1 MDWEFS
7 NVKKIFWRFF
17 QLIGP
22 RIAKQNIRKAVPVE
36 KKIAC
41 ILYYLLDKG
50 RMRKI
55 ADAFGLR
62 KSSVSKVIRQVCKY
76 ISINLKCLIKLPNN
90 IDKVNK
96 MVWKFYIAHWFP
108 QCLDAVDGSHVSIK
122 KPKTNT
128 NDYTNRKSHCT
139 LFCKNNFTRT
149 KALILAKKV
158 KNKLRTK
165 PGLLAHRT

>member
-1 MDWEFS
+1 MSRKSLED
-7 NVKKIFWRFF
+7 FF

-55 ADAFGLR
+55 ADAFSLR
-62 KSSVSKVIRQVCKY
+62 KSSVSKVIRKVCKY
-76 ISINLKCLIKLPNN
+76 ISVNLKCLIKLPNN

-96 MVWKFYIAHWFP
+96 MV
-108 QCLDAVDGSHVSIK
+108 
-122 KPKTNT
+122 
-128 NDYTNRKSHCT
+128 
-139 LFCKNNFTRT
+139 
-149 KALILAKKV
+149 
-158 KNKLRTK
+158 
-165 PGLLAHRT
+165 

>member
-1 MDWEFS
+1 MSRKSLED
-7 NVKKIFWRFF
+7 FF

-55 ADAFGLR
+55 ADAFSLR
-62 KSSVSKVIRQVCKY
+62 KSSVSKVIRKVCKY
-76 ISINLKCLIKLPNN
+76 ISVNLECLIKLPNN

-96 MVWKFYIAHWFP
+96 MV
-108 QCLDAVDGSHVSIK
+108 
-122 KPKTNT
+122 
-128 NDYTNRKSHCT
+128 
-139 LFCKNNFTRT
+139 
-149 KALILAKKV
+149 
-158 KNKLRTK
+158 
-165 PGLLAHRT
+165 

>member
-1 MDWEFS
+1 MFECQE
-7 NVKKIFWRFF
+7 NLLKIF

-22 RIAKQNIRKAVPVE
+22 GIAQQNIRKAVPVE

-55 ADAFGLR
+55 ADAFSLR
-62 KSSVSKVIRQVCKY
+62 KSSVSKVIRKVCKY

-96 MVWKFYIAHWFP
+96 MV
-108 QCLDAVDGSHVSIK
+108 
-122 KPKTNT
+122 
-128 NDYTNRKSHCT
+128 
-139 LFCKNNFTRT
+139 
-149 KALILAKKV
+149 
-158 KNKLRTK
+158 
-165 PGLLAHRT
+165 

>member
-1 MDWEFS
+1 MSRKSLED
-7 NVKKIFWRFF
+7 FF

-55 ADAFGLR
+55 ADAFSLR
-62 KSSVSKVIRQVCKY
+62 KSSVSKVIRKVCKY
-76 ISINLKCLIKLPNN
+76 ISVNLRCLIKLPNN

-96 MVWKFYIAHWFP
+96 MV
-108 QCLDAVDGSHVSIK
+108 
-122 KPKTNT
+122 
-128 NDYTNRKSHCT
+128 
-139 LFCKNNFTRT
+139 
-149 KALILAKKV
+149 
-158 KNKLRTK
+158 
-165 PGLLAHRT
+165 